1 MLYYDSSKS
10 ITAVSFDTACFNDL
24 NYCIKQEHPELTLYA
39 INPEEFVNAPPDN
52 TTQYINLV
60 IRDLNLRQQVSEYL
74 DQHNL
79 DRFTFVHPLSTVWTD
94 IGSQNGSYIGPF
106 VNIQTKVV
114 LENDLFIHG
123 LTGIGH
129 KCSIGTG
136 TIVCGHT
143 LIGGTTKIG
152 RHCLL
157 NTRSTIY
164 DAVSIVNNTIIGAE
178 STVRK
183 SITDPG
189 VYATLKNGILK
200 KINATKTV
208 DN

>member
-10 ITAVSFDTACFNDL
+10 ITAVSFDTSCFNDL

-39 INPEEFVNAPPDN
+39 INPEEFINAPPDN

-94 IGSQNGSYIGPF
+94 IGSQNGSYIGPS
-106 VNIQTKVV
+106 VIIQTKVV
-114 LENDLFIHG
+114 LENDLFIHA

-136 TIVCGHT
+136 TIICGHT

-157 NTRSTIY
+157 NSRSTIY

-189 VYATLKNGILK
+189 VYVTLKNGILK